1 MADLRTTFVGLKLKN
16 PIIVSSSGLTENL
29 EKMRRCQENG
39 AAAVILK
46 SYFEEE
52 VCRTDPTPRYRII
65 EHDMDADHTFT
76 FMSYEQASDWDID
89 RYAEEVERAVSE
101 LDIKIIPSINCITEE
116 GWVEAARKV
125 EKAGAHAIELNT
137 SCPHGSITFRG
148 GAVENVI
155 TDTVKT
161 VREAVDVPLIA
172 KISPMLT
179 SPGAVAKKLAEAGA
193 QGVTIFNRM
202 TGLEI
207 DVEKE
212 EPALHGGYAGHGG
225 PWAIQY
231 PLRWIS
237 ELSPDLGIDIAGSGG
252 VSQPEDVFKY
262 LLAGATAVQVCSY
275 IVLNGYHVI
284 GELLCGF
291 EGLLDKKGYVTLDG
305 LRGKVATKIIG
316 TDEVDRRQ
324 TVVARVQPEPVAPC
338 VAACPA
344 RVPAQSYVHRIA
356 RGDYEGALRAIRSAN
371 PFQSVCAW
379 ACYHP
384 CETECVR
391 AMREDP
397 IAIRALKRFA
407 VEWGHENSPLD
418 QEPIEKEER
427 TGQRIAIVGS
437 GPSGLTAAHDLAK
450 MGHEVTVIEA
460 GDSPGGMLRFA
471 IPSHRL
477 PQHIVDQE
485 ISYIERHGV
494 DIRCN
499 RRLGKDLELPE
510 LERNH
515 DAVLLAIGAH
525 RSAWPGIPGEG
536 AEGVMGAMKFLARS
550 RHEKDLCKDE
560 RVVIVGGGNT
570 AFDAARCALRCGAS
584 DVYVAY
590 RRGRGQMPA
599 TEEEVSQAE
608 EEGVKV
614 LHLATPVRVVSEEGK
629 VTGLTL
635 KGGHLGEPG
644 VDGRRK
650 PILVEDIEYTLGA
663 DRVLMAISQVP
674 ATDPLESIKDLELG
688 LDGEIT
694 TVDEFGRTSREGLFA
709 AGDVTGGGGS
719 IIEAIG
725 FGRRVAIGIDCY
737 LNGKGVREARSRWG
751 VVEPVDK
758 HNVIRRTI
766 DRRPAERLKIPA
778 RAPARRIKDSDPV
791 ELPLGE
797 SAARKE
803 GDRCLRCGCGIGC
816 EVCYNVCPY
825 DAVELTESLAL
836 IDEEKCTGCGLCVE
850 RCPNDKIDLVPL
862 EEPR

>member
-1 MADLRTTFVGLKLKN
+1 MADLCTNFVGLELEN
-16 PIIVSSSGLTENL
+16 PLIISSSGLTENV
-29 EKMRRCQENG
+29 EKMRRCQDNG
-39 AAAVILK
+39 AAAVIVK

-52 VCRTDPTPRYRII
+52 VCRKDPSPRYRVI
-65 EHDMDADHTFT
+65 EHDMDSDHTFT

-89 RYAEEVERAVSE
+89 RYAEEIERAVSE

-116 GWVEAARKV
+116 GWAEAARKV
-125 EKAGAHAIELNT
+125 EDAGAHAIELNT

-148 GAVENVI
+148 GAVEDVI
-155 TDTVKT
+155 TNTVRT
-161 VREAVDVPLIA
+161 VRETVNVPLIA

-179 SPGAVAKKLAEAGA
+179 SPGAVAKKVAEVGA

-237 ELSPDLGIDIAGSGG
+237 ELSPELDIDIAGSGG

-275 IVLNGYHVI
+275 IVLNGYQVI
-284 GELLCGF
+284 GDLLQGF
-291 EGLLDKKGYVTLDG
+291 ERLLDDKDYEKLESF
-305 LRGKVATKIIG
+305 RGKAATKIIG
-316 TDEVDRRQ
+316 TDDVDRRQ

-356 RGDYEGALRAIRSAN
+356 RGDYVGALKAIRSAN

-391 AMREDP
+391 AMREQP

-407 VEWGHENSPLD
+407 VEWGHENAPLS
-418 QEPIEKEER
+418 QEPIEKEDP
-427 TGQRIAIVGS
+427 TGQSIAIVGS

-450 MGHEVTVIEA
+450 MGHEVTVFEA

-477 PQHIVDQE
+477 PQEIVDEE
-485 ISYIERHGV
+485 IAYIERHGV

-499 RRLGKDLELPE
+499 ERLGKDMGLSA
-510 LERNH
+510 LERDY
-515 DAVLLAIGAH
+515 DAVLLAIGAN
-525 RSAWPGIPGEG
+525 RSAWPGIPGED
-536 AEGVMGAMKFLARS
+536 AQGVMGAMNFLARS
-550 RHEKDLCKDE
+550 RHEKDLCANE

-584 DVYVAY
+584 DVYIAY

-599 TEEEVSQAE
+599 TEEEIAQAE
-608 EEGVKV
+608 EEDVKV
-614 LHLATPVRVVSEEGK
+614 LHLATPVRVETEEGQ
-629 VTGLTL
+629 VAGLTL

-650 PILVEDIEYTLGA
+650 PVVVEEIEYTLGA

-688 LDGEIT
+688 LDGSVS
-694 TVDEFGRTSREGLFA
+694 TVDEFGSTSREGLFA

-719 IIEAIG
+719 IIEAVG

-737 LNGKGVREARSRWG
+737 LNGDGVERARARWG
-751 VVEPVDK
+751 AVEPVDK
-758 HNVIRRTI
+758 QNVIRRTI
-766 DRRPAERLKIPA
+766 DRQPAARAETPARPPAERVN
-778 RAPARRIKDSDPV
+778 DSDPV
-791 ELPLGE
+791 ELPLE
-797 SAARKE
+797 EETARHE
-803 GDRCLRCGCGIGC
+803 AGRCLRCGCGIGC
-816 EVCYNVCPY
+816 EICYNVCPY
-825 DAVELTESLAL
+825 DAVELTESLAY